1 MKIYQVILD
10 TNVLVAAFR
19 SKQGASF
26 RLLRLFI
33 EGDARWQANVSTALV
48 LEYEAPVLKRERHRQ
63 GKEMSLVDAFLD
75 DLVARAHRHS
85 IFFLLRP
92 YLRDANDDFVLE
104 LAFASET
111 EYIIT
116 YNIKN
121 FTRAKQIGIEVVT
134 PHEFLRILGDIV

>member
-1 MKIYQVILD
+1 MKIYQVVLD

-33 EGDARWQANVSTALV
+33 DGDPLWQINVSTALV
-48 LEYEAPVLKRERHRQ
+48 LEYEAVLKRERHRQ
-63 GKEMSLVDAFLD
+63 GKEMFLVDAFLD
-75 DLVARAHRHS
+75 DLIARANRCS

-104 LAFASET
+104 LAFASDT
-111 EYIIT
+111 EYIVT
-116 YNIKN
+116 YNTKN
-121 FTRAKQIGIEVVT
+121 FTQAKQIGVKVVT
-134 PHEFLRILGDIV
+134 PYEFLRILGEIL